1 MQSIPPCFFSVT
13 IDELI
18 SPDEVVSAAQAE
30 RRSLAVG
37 YASLVCGLLDVLAA
51 LLLVVPVFGNGTE
64 GPTTVSL
71 LALIG
76 VSPWVRAVFSACVG
90 ATVLC
95 GFCELAVSRADGRW
109 GEGGSG
115 CGGRAFRCLRGR
127 LHPGE
132 TALCRYHLLRAAR
145 DEGRYAL
152 DARSLVRVVPTL
164 R

>member
-1 MQSIPPCFFSVT
+1 MSRFFSVT

-30 RRSLAVG
+30 RRSFALG
-37 YASLVCGLLDVLAA
+37 YASVVCGLLDVLAA

-64 GPTTVSL
+64 DPTAVSL
-71 LALIG
+71 LALTG

-90 ATVLC
+90 ATVIC
-95 GFCELAVSRADGRW
+95 GLCELAASRVDGRW

-115 CGGRAFRCLRGR
+115 CGGRALRCLRGR
-127 LHPGE
+127 FHPDE
-132 TALCRYHLLRAAR
+132 TALCGYHLLRAAR
-145 DEGRYAL
+145 GEGRYAL
-152 DARSLVRVVPTL
+152 DAQSLVRVVPTL